1 MTDSLRI
8 DVTRAITA
16 WGLGSAVIV
25 AALAAGAILDTRTPV
40 LGMAVQ
46 IGVGAIGVAW
56 GAYRSTGAVPAD
68 RRPPGSAR
76 RRAFAWA
83 IALAAAS
90 LLAWY
95 WEPLSRVGFLP
106 VDQHAVGNGRWSSS
120 GSPDP
125 GPLSWRWCPV
135 LFGALGG
142 LLAGLVTRPRP
153 SSVPPALVNSIAWAA
168 GCGLA
173 SHVILAGVYVAGGLL
188 ATLFGSVYRPLAV
201 VGMLLGSGV
210 TGFVAGCA
218 AGIIAMPVEWF
229 IVWRPIVA
237 STRTTLR

>member
-8 DVTRAITA
+8 DVARAIMA
-16 WGLGSAVIV
+16 WGLGSAVII
-25 AALAAGAILDTRTPV
+25 AALAAGVMLDTRTPV

-46 IGVGAIGVAW
+46 IGVGAIGAAW
-56 GAYRSTGAVPAD
+56 GAYRSTGAVPTDA
-68 RRPPGSAR
+68 RPPGSAR

-95 WEPLSRVGFLP
+95 WEPLSRVGLLP
-106 VDQHAVGNGRWSSS
+106 VDQHAVGTHGRWSSA

-125 GPLSWRWCPV
+125 GSLSWRWCPV
-135 LFGALGG
+135 
-142 LLAGLVTRPRP
+142 
-153 SSVPPALVNSIAWAA
+153 
-168 GCGLA
+168 
-173 SHVILAGVYVAGGLL
+173 
-188 ATLFGSVYRPLAV
+188 FGSIYRPLAV
-201 VGMLLGSGV
+201 AGMLLGSGV

-229 IVWRPIVA
+229 VVWRPVVA